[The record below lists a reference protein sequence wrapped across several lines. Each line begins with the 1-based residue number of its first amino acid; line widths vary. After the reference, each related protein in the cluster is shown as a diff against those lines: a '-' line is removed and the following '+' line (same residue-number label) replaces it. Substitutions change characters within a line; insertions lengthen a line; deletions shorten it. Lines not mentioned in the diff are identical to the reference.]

1 MRFRLVLPLFLVL
14 AIVGLSITWR
24 ASAQTSDTEDVGFV
38 RFAHVAVDVPA
49 IDIYQADGSQPLVSN
64 LAYGSVTDFMAL
76 PTTGKGYV
84 VRAAGSGASS
94 DPLFQLDWGVKS
106 NKSELILA
114 AGLSKQKAFV
124 LEPLTLLRNDTKGQA
139 RVRVI
144 NTVWGGTP
152 YTVKTN
158 QGAVLGQSLAY
169 LKIADMDMT
178 PGTYD
183 FSVTTDAGQN
193 VVSQNGL
200 KLDAD
205 KVYTLLITGS
215 TDGQP
220 PVKLLVVTS
229 DQDTTR
235 VKIVN
240 SGGKPVDI
248 YLKGNDQ
255 PIAAGLA
262 ANANMDFVAVPSG
275 AATLVIRDAGSAP
288 GDKERGALETQLRP
302 GRDVTLTLTD
312 TGDAPKLEV
321 TSEVLTVPASPNAT
335 TNTGSAGARATAGAT
350 AAATSAATSQAL
362 PQATPAG

>member
-1 MRFRLVLPLFLVL
+1 MRFRIVVPLLLILAMAGFSLTLP
-14 AIVGLSITWR
+14 A
-24 ASAQTSDTEDVGFV
+24 AAQTASTEDVGFV
-38 RFAHVAVDVPA
+38 RFAHTAVDVPA
-49 IDIYQADGSQPLVSN
+49 IDIYQADGQQPLVSN

-84 VRAAGSGASS
+84 ARAAGSGATSE
-94 DPLFQLDWGVKS
+94 PLFKLDWGVKS

-114 AGLSKQKAFV
+114 AGSSQQKAFV
-124 LEPLTLLRNDTKGQA
+124 LEPLTLLRTDTKGQA

-152 YTVKTN
+152 FTVKTN

-169 LKIADMDMT
+169 LKIADMDMA

-183 FSVTTDAGQN
+183 FTVTTDAGQN
-193 VVSQNGL
+193 VVSQNGV

-205 KVYTLLITGS
+205 KVYTMIITGS
-215 TDGQP
+215 ADGQT
-220 PVKLLVVTS
+220 PVKLLVVVS

-235 VKIVN
+235 VKIIN
-240 SGGKPVDI
+240 NGGKPVDV

-255 PIAAGLA
+255 PLAAGLA
-262 ANANMDFVAVPSG
+262 ANATMDFVGVPSG
-275 AATLVIRDAGSAP
+275 AATFVIRDAGSAP
-288 GDKERGALETQLRP
+288 SDQERGALETQLRP

-312 TGDAPKLEV
+312 AGNAPKLEV
-321 TSEVLTVPASPNAT
+321 TSEVLTVPIAANAT
-335 TNTGSAGARATAGAT
+335 TNTGNAGARATSAAT
-350 AAATSAATSQAL
+350 AAATSQAL